1 MTVLCA
7 VLPCTLSNFRFVE
20 ERERLQ
26 TGLHIKP
33 ALRNPTLS
41 SDQSEVTVEGGC
53 GLVLSEQLDSLAE
66 EGKELIVEDPISED
80 APSVVLEAC
89 CDDIGGEQPSES
101 EPLPPTPALA
111 LMNLALTEEDFELP
125 P

>member
-1 MTVLCA
+1 MPA
-7 VLPCTLSNFRFVE
+7 RFNISSLPSGRFTE
-20 ERERLQ
+20 FLFGRE
-26 TGLHIKP
+26 K
-33 ALRNPTLS
+33 S
-41 SDQSEVTVEGGC
+41 VEVTVEGGC